1 MARTPEVVP
10 RRQGAL
16 TLAQIAAAVL
26 SGAAAMY
33 GIQSYTAPLR
43 LPGAPHTQSAQAS
56 GALAPEARKRPALSE
71 PLPVPKP
78 PILPRSSMLVKKEP
92 GGAPQGVLAG
102 GIDDPAR
109 TPGPLTANRTR
120 LTPRSFSSGFGA
132 QSLGSDGIGRGF
144 TKTEFRSMFTPSA
157 QSAAAKRSTRLL
169 DKTPLDPKDLV
180 APSGFR
186 PEDAPEPA
194 FWTEERVER
203 VAGSGLVALI
213 GLCYLFFTSGA
224 FAALRGKKPSR
235 DDEEPAS

>member
-1 MARTPEVVP
+1 V
-10 RRQGAL
+10 
-16 TLAQIAAAVL
+16 
-26 SGAAAMY
+26 
-33 GIQSYTAPLR
+33 
-43 LPGAPHTQSAQAS
+43 
-56 GALAPEARKRPALSE
+56 RKQPTLSE
-71 PLPVPKP
+71 PVPVPP
-78 PILPRSSMLVKKEP
+78 PPQPARSSLLVKKEP

-102 GIDDPAR
+102 GIDEPQRRAGSQS
-109 TPGPLTANRTR
+109 GPER
-120 LTPRSFSSGFGA
+120 LAPRSE
-132 QSLGSDGIGRGF
+132 GIGRSF
-144 TKTEFRSMFTPSA
+144 DRLKFTPMSPVRR
-157 QSAAAKRSTRLL
+157 AAPAGKRSTRLL

-180 APSGFR
+180 APSGLR